1 MDTTTALIY
10 DAVHL
15 FAVALHELSQFQDI
29 QIKPLDCTGET
40 SWPHGSSL
48 INYMKLAEF
57 NGLSGRIKFDTQG
70 LRTVFDIDVLELQ
83 QTGLEPIGMN
93 SYPMISFIYINCICS
108 ILGTWSIIDTLNLT
122 RVAEVVD
129 SKNPIN
135 IMANKTFVVTSIE
148 NPPYTM
154 LKEEV

>member
-1 MDTTTALIY
+1 MQDGNLDTTTALIY

-93 SYPMISFIYINCICS
+93 SNPMIFNVYFNFS
-108 ILGTWSIIDTLNLT
+108 
-122 RVAEVVD
+122 V
-129 SKNPIN
+129 
-135 IMANKTFVVTSIE
+135 
-148 NPPYTM
+148 PY
-154 LKEEV
+154 VQF

>member
-1 MDTTTALIY
+1 MFYHNNNLFSKISWRNQRNNKWTFYSTRLKFHCSFQDGNLDTTTALIY

-93 SYPMISFIYINCICS
+93 SN
-108 ILGTWSIIDTLNLT
+108 
-122 RVAEVVD
+122 
-129 SKNPIN
+129 
-135 IMANKTFVVTSIE
+135 
-148 NPPYTM
+148 
-154 LKEEV
+154 

>member
-1 MDTTTALIY
+1 MFYHNNNLFSKISWRNQRNNKWTFYSTRLKFHCYSFQDGNLDTTTALIY

-93 SYPMISFIYINCICS
+93 SN
-108 ILGTWSIIDTLNLT
+108 
-122 RVAEVVD
+122 
-129 SKNPIN
+129 
-135 IMANKTFVVTSIE
+135 
-148 NPPYTM
+148 
-154 LKEEV
+154 